1 LGLPI
6 LLHRLR
12 QFIIKR
18 IVSRIYVDDLDVSAE
33 MVNLGDAWV
42 YPKYAKDQRLYEL
55 EDEAKEDNRRLWGL
69 QEAAR
74 IPPCE

>member
-1 LGLPI
+1 MAI
-6 LLHRLR
+6 RSVDIDR
-12 QFIIKR
+12 YER
-18 IVSRIYVDDLDVSAE
+18 IVGRIYVDDLGVSAE
-33 MVNLGDAWV
+33 MVHLGDAWV

>member
-1 LGLPI
+1 MKVEEHITL
-6 LLHRLR
+6 
-12 QFIIKR
+12 
-18 IVSRIYVDDLDVSAE
+18 SNDE
-33 MVNLGDAWV
+33 MVRLGTAWV
-42 YPKYAKDQRLYEL
+42 YRKYAKDQRLYEL